1 MPADI
6 FGTEDKNL
14 FIENERKDKQMKSKT
29 LQRLYKMLRP
39 QAKSIAVISVLAILI
54 NLGEVVKP
62 YLIKIVID
70 DYLTANLYQ
79 KGIMTIGTIGAIY
92 ITIVLVGNILNFI
105 VTTATSMMG
114 ENVIYSIRNK
124 LYRYTQYANI
134 PFHDK
139 TPAGTLF
146 VRITSD
152 VEDITTLFK
161 DVVTTFVK
169 DVLMIIAFVVMMLS
183 LNCQLAL
190 CAFIVIPFVILTS
203 IILTKISNKAQ
214 EYSKKVKT
222 KLNIFLAESI
232 YGVKLIKIFNRQ
244 HEKQKECEE
253 LCSAFWKSR
262 IPLGIT
268 EALLVGILKVL
279 ENVGIAIIVW
289 AAMNHIFGTSID
301 VGLIYVFVTYTKEIF
316 SPINRL
322 VENFETVQEAIV
334 SINKIYDILDRK
346 ENLENFEEGK
356 ILEEVKGKIEF
367 KNVWFAY
374 EGENWILK
382 DISFTILPGQ
392 SVALVGK
399 TGSGKTTITNLI
411 NRFYEIQKG
420 EILLD
425 GINIKDINI
434 RSLREKI
441 GIVLQDPF
449 IFARSIKDN
458 IRLNKNFSDEYI
470 TKTIELASADEFVN
484 SLPNGI
490 NEMSLERGGA
500 FSAGEKQLLAFAR
513 IFAHNPSI
521 FILDEA
527 TANIDTK
534 TEELIQKS
542 VDKISKEK
550 TSIFIAHRLST
561 IVNVD
566 KIIVLNQGEILEEGN
581 HMELV
586 NKPDGYYSKL
596 YNAYYSGLVGET

>member
-1 MPADI
+1 
-6 FGTEDKNL
+6 
-14 FIENERKDKQMKSKT
+14 MKHKT
-29 LQRLYKMLRP
+29 LQRMYKMLRP
-39 QAKSIAVISVLAILI
+39 QAKSIAIISILAILI
-54 NLGEVVKP
+54 NIGEVVKP

-79 KGIMTIGTIGAIY
+79 KGIMTIGMIGAIY
-92 ITIVLVGNILNFI
+92 IAIVVIGNILDFI
-105 VTTATSMMG
+105 VATATSMMG

-161 DVVTTFVK
+161 EVITTFIK
-169 DVLMIIAFVVMMLS
+169 DVFMIIAFVVMMLS
-183 LNCQLAL
+183 LNYKLAL
-190 CAFIVIPFVILTS
+190 YAFLVIPLVIVTS
-203 IILTKISNKAQ
+203 VIITKISNKIQ
-214 EYSKKVKT
+214 EYSKAVKT

-244 HEKQKECEE
+244 YEKQEECEK
-253 LCSAFWKSR
+253 LCTQFWKSR
-262 IPLGIT
+262 IPTGIT
-268 EALLVGILKVL
+268 EALLVAILMIL
-279 ENVGIAIIVW
+279 ENLGIAIIVW
-289 AAMNHIFGTSID
+289 ASIYYLIGSSVD
-301 VGLIYVFVTYTKEIF
+301 VGLVYVFVTYIKQIF

-334 SINKIYDILDRK
+334 SIHKIYDILEQK
-346 ENLENFEEGK
+346 EPLENFEEGK
-356 ILEEVKGKIEF
+356 VLEKIEGKIEF

-374 EGENWILK
+374 QGENWILK
-382 DISFTILPGQ
+382 NISFTIEPGQ

-425 GINIKDINI
+425 GINIKDINL

-441 GIVLQDPF
+441 GIILQDPF
-449 IFARSIKDN
+449 VFARSIKDN
-458 IRLNKNFSDEYI
+458 IQLNKHFSDEYI
-470 TKTIELASADEFVN
+470 KETIKLASADEFVN
-484 SLPNGI
+484 NLPNGI
-490 NEMSLERGGA
+490 EEMSLERG
-500 FSAGEKQLLAFAR
+500 SSYSSGEKQLLAFAR

-566 KIIVLNQGEILEEGN
+566 KIIVLSQGEILEEGS
-581 HMELV
+581 HIELV
-586 NKPDGYYSKL
+586 NKQDGYYSKL
-596 YNAYYSGLVGET
+596 YNAYYKGLV

>member
-1 MPADI
+1 M
-6 FGTEDKNL
+6 KN
-14 FIENERKDKQMKSKT
+14 KT
-29 LQRLYKMLRP
+29 WQRLYKMLKP
-39 QAKSIAVISVLAILI
+39 QTKSIAIITVLAILI
-54 NLGEVVKP
+54 NIGEVVKP

-70 DYLTANLYQ
+70 DYLELNMYQ
-79 KGIMTIGTIGAIY
+79 QGIMTIGRIGAIY
-92 ITIVLVGNILNFI
+92 IAIVLVGNILNFI

-124 LYRYTQYANI
+124 LYKYVQYANI
-134 PFHDK
+134 PFHDR
-139 TPAGTLF
+139 TPAGKLF

-161 DVVTTFVK
+161 DVITTFIK
-169 DVLMIIAFVVMMLS
+169 DILMIIAFVIMMLS
-183 LNCQLAL
+183 LNYKLALLAL
-190 CAFIVIPFVILTS
+190 CIVPFVILTS
-203 IILTKISNKAQ
+203 VIITKISNKLQ
-214 EYSKKVKT
+214 EYSKMVKT
-222 KLNIFLAESI
+222 KLNTFLAESI

-244 HEKQKECEE
+244 YEKQKECEK
-253 LCSAFWKSR
+253 LCTDFWKSR

-268 EALLVGILKVL
+268 EGFLPAIMTIL
-279 ENVGIAIIVW
+279 ENLGVSIIVW
-289 AAMNHIFGTSID
+289 ASINHFVGEAID
-301 VGLIYVFVTYTKEIF
+301 VGLIYVFITYTKQIF
-316 SPINRL
+316 EPINRL
-322 VENFETVQEAIV
+322 VENFETIQEALV
-334 SINKIYDILDRK
+334 SINKIYDILEHK
-346 ENLENFEEGK
+346 EYLENFETGK
-356 ILEEVKGKIEF
+356 TLENVKGKIEF

-374 EGENWILK
+374 EKDNWVLK
-382 DISFTILPGQ
+382 DISFTIEAGQ

-425 GINIKDINI
+425 GVNIKEINL

-441 GIVLQDPF
+441 GIILQDPF
-449 IFARSIKDN
+449 VFARSIKDN
-458 IRLNKNFSDEYI
+458 IQLNRKFSDEYI
-470 TKTIELASADEFVN
+470 METIELASAEEFVE

-490 NEMSLERGGA
+490 EEISHERGNSYSSGQ
-500 FSAGEKQLLAFAR
+500 KQLLAFAR

-566 KIIVLNQGEILEEGN
+566 KIIVLNQGEIIEEGSHN
-581 HMELV
+581 KLV
-586 NKPDGYYSKL
+586 SKTDGYYSRL
-596 YNAYYSGLVGET
+596 YNAYYNGLV

>member
-1 MPADI
+1 M
-6 FGTEDKNL
+6 KN
-14 FIENERKDKQMKSKT
+14 KT
-29 LQRLYKMLRP
+29 WQRIYKMLRP
-39 QAKSIAVISVLAILI
+39 QAKSIAIISILAILI
-54 NLGEVVKP
+54 NIGEVVKP

-70 DYLTANLYQ
+70 DYLSANLYQ
-79 KGIMTIGTIGAIY
+79 KGIMTIGMIGAIY
-92 ITIVLVGNILNFI
+92 IGIVLIGNILNFI

-114 ENVIYSIRNK
+114 ENVIYSLRNK

-161 DVVTTFVK
+161 EVITTFIK
-169 DVLMIIAFVVMMLS
+169 DILMIIAFVVMMLS
-183 LNCQLAL
+183 LNYQLAL
-190 CAFIVIPFVILTS
+190 LSFIVIPFVILTS
-203 IILTKISNKAQ
+203 IIITKISNKIHD
-214 EYSKKVKT
+214 YSKKVKT

-232 YGVKLIKIFNRQ
+232 YGVRLIKIFNRQ
-244 HEKQKECEE
+244 YEKQKECEE
-253 LCSAFWKSR
+253 LCTSFWKSR
-262 IPLGIT
+262 IPTSYT
-268 EALLVGILKVL
+268 EGLLVAILMVL
-279 ENVGIAIIVW
+279 ENLAVAIITW
-289 AAMNHIFGTSID
+289 AAINYLLGTSVD
-301 VGLIYVFVTYTKEIF
+301 VGLIYVFVTYIKQIF

-322 VENFETVQEAIV
+322 VENFETIQEALV
-334 SINKIYDILDRK
+334 SIDKIYDILEKK
-346 ENLENFEEGK
+346 EYLESFEEGK
-356 ILEEVKGKIEF
+356 VLDKVEGKIEF

-374 EGENWILK
+374 EGNNWILK
-382 DISFTILPGQ
+382 NISFTIEPGQ

-425 GINIKDINI
+425 GINIKEINI

-441 GIVLQDPF
+441 GIILQDPF
-449 IFARSIKDN
+449 VFARSIKEN
-458 IRLNKNFSDEYI
+458 IEMNKKFSDEYV
-470 TKTIELASADEFVN
+470 KETINLASADEFVN

-490 NEMSLERGGA
+490 EEISNERG
-500 FSAGEKQLLAFAR
+500 SSYSSGEKQLLAFAR

-566 KIIVLNQGEILEEGN
+566 KIIVLNQGEILEEGS
-581 HMELV
+581 HVELV
-586 NKPDGYYSKL
+586 NKVDGYYSKL
-596 YNAYYSGLVGET
+596 YNAYYSGLVE

>member
-1 MPADI
+1 M
-6 FGTEDKNL
+6 KN
-14 FIENERKDKQMKSKT
+14 KT
-29 LQRLYKMLRP
+29 WQRIYKMLKP
-39 QAKSIAVISVLAILI
+39 QAKSIAIISILAILI

-70 DYLTANLYQ
+70 DYLAVDLYQ
-79 KGIMTIGTIGAIY
+79 KGIMTIGMIGAIY
-92 ITIVLVGNILNFI
+92 IGIVLVGNILNFI

-114 ENVIYSIRNK
+114 ENVIYSLRNK

-161 DVVTTFVK
+161 EVITTFIK
-169 DVLMIIAFVVMMLS
+169 DILMIIAFVVMMLS
-183 LNCQLAL
+183 LNYQLAL
-190 CAFIVIPFVILTS
+190 LSFIVIPFVILTS
-203 IILTKISNKAQ
+203 VIISKISNKIHD
-214 EYSKKVKT
+214 YSKKVKT

-244 HEKQKECEE
+244 YEKQKECEE
-253 LCSAFWKSR
+253 LCTSFWKSR
-262 IPLGIT
+262 IPTSYT
-268 EALLVGILKVL
+268 EGLLVALLMIF
-279 ENVGIAIIVW
+279 ENLGVAIITW
-289 AAMNHIFGTSID
+289 ASVNYLLGVSID
-301 VGLIYVFVTYTKEIF
+301 VGLVYVFVTYIKQIF

-322 VENFETVQEAIV
+322 VENFETIQEALV
-334 SINKIYDILDRK
+334 SIDKIYDILEKK
-346 ENLENFEEGK
+346 EYLENFEEGK
-356 ILEEVKGKIEF
+356 VLEKVEGKIEF

-382 DISFTILPGQ
+382 NISFTIEPGQ

-425 GINIKDINI
+425 GINIKDINL

-441 GIVLQDPF
+441 GIILQDPF
-449 IFARSIKDN
+449 VFARSIKEN
-458 IRLNKNFSDEYI
+458 IELNRSFSDDYI
-470 TKTIELASADEFVN
+470 KETIQLASAEEFVG

-490 NEMSLERGGA
+490 EEISSERGSSYSSGQ
-500 FSAGEKQLLAFAR
+500 KQLLAFAR

-566 KIIVLNQGEILEEGN
+566 KIIVLSQGEILEEGSHN
-581 HMELV
+581 ELV
-586 NKPDGYYSKL
+586 NKVDGYYSKL
-596 YNAYYSGLVGET
+596 YNAYYSDLVEKL

>member
-1 MPADI
+1 M
-6 FGTEDKNL
+6 KN
-14 FIENERKDKQMKSKT
+14 KT
-29 LQRLYKMLRP
+29 WQRIYKMLRP
-39 QAKSIAVISVLAILI
+39 QAKSIAIISILAILI
-54 NLGEVVKP
+54 NIGEVVKP

-70 DYLTANLYQ
+70 DYLSANLYQ
-79 KGIMTIGTIGAIY
+79 KGIMTIGMIGAIY
-92 ITIVLVGNILNFI
+92 IGIVLVGNILNFI

-114 ENVIYSIRNK
+114 ENVIYSLRNK
-124 LYRYTQYANI
+124 LYRYTQYASI

-161 DVVTTFVK
+161 EVITTFIK
-169 DVLMIIAFVVMMLS
+169 DILMIIAFVAMMLS
-183 LNCQLAL
+183 LNYQLAL
-190 CAFIVIPFVILTS
+190 LSFIVIPFVILTS
-203 IILTKISNKAQ
+203 IIITKISNKIHN
-214 EYSKKVKT
+214 YSKKVKT

-244 HEKQKECEE
+244 YEKQKECEE
-253 LCSAFWKSR
+253 LCTSFWKSR
-262 IPLGIT
+262 IPTSYT
-268 EALLVGILKVL
+268 EGLLVALLMVL
-279 ENVGIAIIVW
+279 ENLAVAIITW
-289 AAMNHIFGTSID
+289 ASINYLLGTSVD
-301 VGLIYVFVTYTKEIF
+301 VGLVYVFVTYIKQIF

-322 VENFETVQEAIV
+322 VENFETIQEALI
-334 SINKIYDILDRK
+334 SIDKIYDILEKK
-346 ENLENFEEGK
+346 EYLENFEEGK
-356 ILEEVKGKIEF
+356 ILDKVEGKIEF

-374 EGENWILK
+374 EGDNWVLK
-382 DISFTILPGQ
+382 NISFTIEPGQ

-425 GINIKDINI
+425 GINIKEINL

-441 GIVLQDPF
+441 GIILQDPF
-449 IFARSIKDN
+449 VFARSIKEN
-458 IRLNKNFSDEYI
+458 IEMNKNFSDEYI
-470 TKTIELASADEFVN
+470 KETIRLASAEEFVG

-490 NEMSLERGGA
+490 EEISNERG
-500 FSAGEKQLLAFAR
+500 SSYSSGEKQLLAFAR

-566 KIIVLNQGEILEEGN
+566 KIIVLSQGEILEEGS
-581 HMELV
+581 HAELV
-586 NKPDGYYSKL
+586 NKVDGYYSKL
-596 YNAYYSGLVGET
+596 YNAYYSGLVE

>member
-1 MPADI
+1 M
-6 FGTEDKNL
+6 KN
-14 FIENERKDKQMKSKT
+14 KT
-29 LQRLYKMLRP
+29 WQRIYKMLRP
-39 QAKSIAVISVLAILI
+39 QAKSIAIISILAILI
-54 NLGEVVKP
+54 NIGEVVKP

-70 DYLTANLYQ
+70 DYLSANLYQ
-79 KGIMTIGTIGAIY
+79 KGIMTIGMIGAIY
-92 ITIVLVGNILNFI
+92 IGIVLVGNILNFI

-114 ENVIYSIRNK
+114 ENVIYSLRNK

-161 DVVTTFVK
+161 EVITTFIK
-169 DVLMIIAFVVMMLS
+169 DILMIIAFVAMMLS
-183 LNCQLAL
+183 LNYQLAL
-190 CAFIVIPFVILTS
+190 LSFIVIPFVILTS
-203 IILTKISNKAQ
+203 IIITKISNKIHN
-214 EYSKKVKT
+214 YSKKVKT

-244 HEKQKECEE
+244 YEKQKECEE
-253 LCSAFWKSR
+253 LCTSFWKSR
-262 IPLGIT
+262 IPTSYT
-268 EALLVGILKVL
+268 EGLLVALLMVL
-279 ENVGIAIIVW
+279 ENLAVAIITW
-289 AAMNHIFGTSID
+289 ASINYLLGTSVD
-301 VGLIYVFVTYTKEIF
+301 VGLVYVFVTYIKQIF

-322 VENFETVQEAIV
+322 VENFETIQEALV
-334 SINKIYDILDRK
+334 SIDKIYDILEKK
-346 ENLENFEEGK
+346 EYLENFEEGK
-356 ILEEVKGKIEF
+356 ILDKVEGKIEF

-374 EGENWILK
+374 EGDNWVLK
-382 DISFTILPGQ
+382 NISFTIEPGQ

-425 GINIKDINI
+425 GINIKEINL

-441 GIVLQDPF
+441 GIILQDPF
-449 IFARSIKDN
+449 VFARSIKEN
-458 IRLNKNFSDEYI
+458 IEMNKNFSDEYI
-470 TKTIELASADEFVN
+470 KETIRLASAEEFVG

-490 NEMSLERGGA
+490 EEISNERG
-500 FSAGEKQLLAFAR
+500 SSYSSGEKQLLAFAR

-566 KIIVLNQGEILEEGN
+566 KIIVLSQGEILEEGS
-581 HMELV
+581 HAELV
-586 NKPDGYYSKL
+586 NKVDGYYSKL
-596 YNAYYSGLVGET
+596 YNAYYSGLVE

>member
-1 MPADI
+1 M
-6 FGTEDKNL
+6 KN
-14 FIENERKDKQMKSKT
+14 KT
-29 LQRLYKMLRP
+29 LQRLYKMLKP
-39 QAKSIAVISVLAILI
+39 QAKSIAIISILAILI
-54 NLGEVVKP
+54 NIGEVVKP

-70 DYLTANLYQ
+70 DYLSMNCYQ
-79 KGIMTIGTIGAIY
+79 QGIMTIGMIGAIY
-92 ITIVLVGNILNFI
+92 IAIVLLGNILNFI

-124 LYRYTQYANI
+124 LYKYAQYANI

-161 DVVTTFVK
+161 DVITTFVK
-169 DVLMIIAFVVMMLS
+169 DILMIVAFMAMMLS
-183 LNCQLAL
+183 LNYKLAL
-190 CAFIVIPFVILTS
+190 ISFTVIPFVIATS
-203 IILTKISNKAQ
+203 IIITKISNKLQ
-214 EYSKKVKT
+214 EYSKVVKT

-244 HEKQKECEE
+244 YEKQKQCKKLCED
-253 LCSAFWKSR
+253 FWKSR
-262 IPLGIT
+262 IPTGIT
-268 EALLVGILKVL
+268 EGFLVAILMIL
-279 ENVGIAIIVW
+279 ENLGVSIIIW
-289 AAMNHIFGTSID
+289 ASMNHFIGPTID
-301 VGLIYVFVTYTKEIF
+301 VGLIYVFVTYMKQIF
-316 SPINRL
+316 NPINRL
-322 VENFETVQEAIV
+322 VENFETIQEALV
-334 SINKIYDILDRK
+334 SIDKIYDILEHK
-346 ENLENFEEGK
+346 EYLENFEDGLK
-356 ILEEVKGKIEF
+356 LEKVEGKIEF

-382 DISFTILPGQ
+382 NISFTIEPGE

-425 GINIKDINI
+425 GVNIKDINL
-434 RSLREKI
+434 RSLRRKI
-441 GIVLQDPF
+441 GIILQDPF
-449 IFARSIKDN
+449 VFARSIKDN
-458 IRLNKNFSDEYI
+458 IQLNKNFSDEYI
-470 TKTIELASADEFVN
+470 METIEMASAEEFIN
-484 SLPNGI
+484 SLPHGI
-490 NEMSLERGGA
+490 EEISNERGNSYSSGQ
-500 FSAGEKQLLAFAR
+500 KQLLSFAR

-566 KIIVLNQGEILEEGN
+566 KIIVLNQGEIIEEGS
-581 HMELV
+581 HIELV
-586 NKPDGYYSKL
+586 NKTDGYYSKL
-596 YNAYYSGLVGET
+596 YNAYYNGLV

>member
-1 MPADI
+1 M
-6 FGTEDKNL
+6 KN
-14 FIENERKDKQMKSKT
+14 KT
-29 LQRLYKMLRP
+29 WQRLYKMLKP
-39 QAKSIAVISVLAILI
+39 QTKSITIITVLAILI
-54 NLGEVVKP
+54 NIGEVVKP

-70 DYLTANLYQ
+70 DYLELNMYQ
-79 KGIMTIGTIGAIY
+79 QGIMTIGKIGAIY
-92 ITIVLVGNILNFI
+92 IAIVLIGNILNFI

-124 LYRYTQYANI
+124 LYKYVQYANI
-134 PFHDK
+134 PFHDR
-139 TPAGTLF
+139 TPAGKLF

-161 DVVTTFVK
+161 DVITTFIK
-169 DVLMIIAFVVMMLS
+169 DILMIIAFVIMMLS
-183 LNCQLAL
+183 LNYKLALLAL
-190 CAFIVIPFVILTS
+190 CIVPFVILTS
-203 IILTKISNKAQ
+203 VIITKISNKLQ
-214 EYSKKVKT
+214 EYSKMVKT
-222 KLNIFLAESI
+222 KLNTFLAESI

-244 HEKQKECEE
+244 YEKQKECER
-253 LCSAFWKSR
+253 LCTDFWKSR

-268 EALLVGILKVL
+268 EGFLPAIMTIL
-279 ENVGIAIIVW
+279 ENLGVSIIVW
-289 AAMNHIFGTSID
+289 ASINHFVGEAID
-301 VGLIYVFVTYTKEIF
+301 VGLIYVFITYTKQIF
-316 SPINRL
+316 EPINRL
-322 VENFETVQEAIV
+322 VENFETIQEALV
-334 SINKIYDILDRK
+334 SINKIYDILEHK
-346 ENLENFEEGK
+346 EYLENFETGK
-356 ILEEVKGKIEF
+356 TLEDVKGKIEF

-374 EGENWILK
+374 EKDNWVLK
-382 DISFTILPGQ
+382 DISFTIEAGQ

-425 GINIKDINI
+425 GVNIKEINL

-441 GIVLQDPF
+441 GIILQDPF
-449 IFARSIKDN
+449 VFARSIKDN
-458 IRLNKNFSDEYI
+458 IQLNRKFSDEYI
-470 TKTIELASADEFVN
+470 METIELASAEEFVE

-490 NEMSLERGGA
+490 EEISHERGNSYSSGQ
-500 FSAGEKQLLAFAR
+500 KQLLAFAR

-566 KIIVLNQGEILEEGN
+566 KIIVLNQGEIIEEGSHN
-581 HMELV
+581 KLV
-586 NKPDGYYSKL
+586 SKTDGYYSRL
-596 YNAYYSGLVGET
+596 YNAYYNGLV